1 MRAIVCGSRN
11 YKDWELLYR
20 VLDGLGITHVIEGG
34 ARGADRLAREWA
46 LSRLIPLSTFDAD
59 WGAHGKAAGGI
70 RNQQM
75 LDEGKPDL
83 VVAFPL
89 AKSSGTWDMVR
100 KAKAANVSVKLIEN

>member
-11 YKDWELLYR
+11 YKNWELLYR

-46 LSRLIPLSTFDAD
+46 QSRLIPMTTFDANWD
-59 WGAHGKAAGGI
+59 THGKVAGQI

-75 LDEGKPDL
+75 LDEGKPEL

-89 AKSSGTWDMVR
+89 EKSSGTWDMVR
-100 KAKAANVSVKLIEN
+100 KARAAGVKVELVE

>member
-11 YKDWELLYR
+11 YKDWERLYG
-20 VLDGLGITHVIEGG
+20 VLDGLDITHVIEGG
-34 ARGADRLAREWA
+34 ARGADILAREWA
-46 LSRLIPLSTFDAD
+46 LSRLIPLTTYNAD
-59 WGAHGKAAGGI
+59 WNTHGKAAGVI
-70 RNQQM
+70 RNQKM

-100 KAKAANVSVKLIEN
+100 KAKAANVEVKLIEQ